1 MSIVGGIISGVGS
14 LLGGLGSS
22 AMNNKA
28 VQDTNK
34 ANMEIAKYQAQW
46 QQQENEKAYQ
56 RSLNMWNLQNEYNS
70 PTQQMARIRAAGL
83 NPNLVYGNGVTGNSS
98 GSTPQYEPAKFNAPT
113 MQAYRGWNLGISD
126 AISQFLAYRTAKAQV
141 DNMEAQNSLIRQ
153 QTATEATKQANIAA
167 STSRSEFDLNMA
179 KELKDVSVSS
189 AIADMNQK
197 QAGAAQGW
205 TKANREVLQYELDK
219 ALFDNKIKLSNAE
232 YLGVLQS
239 LRKAVQDNDIA
250 AFRNKLER
258 MWGSSSNRGDAKG
271 IVADVLQRILYGLYF
286 GESQYDRLFNP
297 K

>member
-28 VQDTNK
+28 VRDTNK

-126 AISQFLAYRTAKAQV
+126 AISQFLAYRTVKAQV

-197 QAGAAQGW
+197 QAGASQGW
-205 TKANREVLQYELDK
+205 TKANREVIQYELDK
-219 ALFDNKIKLSNAE
+219 ALFDNKIKLSHQK
-232 YLGVLQS
+232 YLQALQITRQFQQS
-239 LRKAVQDNDIA
+239 YDIN
-250 AFRNKLER
+250 AFRNEIERVFGKNTSTLGFLRDFAQRLEMSFR
-258 MWGSSSNRGDAKG
+258 DRA
-271 IVADVLQRILYGLYF
+271 R
-286 GESQYDRLFNP
+286 YDRLFNP

>member
-1 MSIVGGIISGVGS
+1 MSILGGIVAGVGS

-56 RSLNMWNLQNEYNS
+56 RSLKMWNLQNEYNS

-83 NPNLVYGNGVTGNSS
+83 NPNLVYGNGVTGNSA
-98 GSTPQYEPAKFNAPT
+98 GSAPQYESAKFNAPT

-126 AISQFLAYRTAKAQV
+126 AISKFLAYRTAEAQV

-153 QTATEATKQANIAA
+153 QTATEATRQANIAA

-179 KELKDVSVSS
+179 KELRDVSVSS
-189 AIADMNQK
+189 AIAEMNQK
-197 QAGAAQGW
+197 QAGAAHGW
-205 TKANREVLQYELDK
+205 TKANREVVQYELDK
-219 ALFDNKIKLSNAE
+219 ALFDNKIKLNNEE
-232 YLGVLQS
+232 YLKALQS
-239 LRKAVQDNDIA
+239 VRQLTQDNDIN
-250 AFRNKLER
+250 AFRYRIER
-258 MWGSSSNRGDAKG
+258 ITGKG
-271 IVADVLQRILYGLYF
+271 PLLDDLIRRLITILSPNDF
-286 GESQYDRLFNP
+286 DRLFNP

>member
-28 VQDTNK
+28 VRDTNK

-83 NPNLVYGNGVTGNSS
+83 NPNLVYGNGVTGNSA

-141 DNMEAQNSLIRQ
+141 DNMEAQNGLIRQ

-205 TKANREVLQYELDK
+205 TKANREVIQYELDK
-219 ALFDNKIKLSNAE
+219 ALFDNKIKLNNEE
-232 YLGVLQS
+232 YLKALQS
-239 LRKAVQDNDIA
+239 VRQLTQDNDIN
-250 AFRNKLER
+250 AFRYRIEKIT
-258 MWGSSSNRGDAKG
+258 GKG
-271 IVADVLQRILYGLYF
+271 PLLDDLVRRLLTILAPKDF
-286 GESQYDRLFNP
+286 DRLFNP

>member
-1 MSIVGGIISGVGS
+1 MSIIGGIVAGVGS

-22 AMNNKA
+22 AMNDKA

-34 ANMEIAKYQAQW
+34 TNMEIAKYQAQW

-56 RSLNMWNLQNEYNS
+56 RSLKMWNLQNEYNS

-83 NPNLVYGNGVTGNSS
+83 NPNLVYGNGVTGNSA

-126 AISQFLAYRTAKAQV
+126 AVSQYLAYRTVKAQV

-153 QTATEATKQANIAA
+153 QTATEATRQANVAA
-167 STSRSEFDLNMA
+167 STARSEFDLNMA

-205 TKANREVLQYELDK
+205 TKANREVVQYELDK
-219 ALFDNKIKLSNAE
+219 ALFDNKIKLSSEE
-232 YLGVLQS
+232 YLKTLESVRQLQ
-239 LRKAVQDNDIA
+239 QDNDIN
-250 AFRNKLER
+250 AFRYRMER
-258 MWGSSSNRGDAKG
+258 LLGTGSNSLTMIRDLLLRLGTALGDRAT
-271 IVADVLQRILYGLYF
+271 F
-286 GESQYDRLFNP
+286 DRLFNP

>member
-83 NPNLVYGNGVTGNSS
+83 NPNLVYGNGVAGNSA

-197 QAGAAQGW
+197 QAGASQGW
-205 TKANREVLQYELDK
+205 TKANREVIQYELDK
-219 ALFDNKIKLSNAE
+219 ALFDNKIKLNNEE
-232 YLGVLQS
+232 YLKTLESVRQLQ
-239 LRKAVQDNDIA
+239 QDNNIN
-250 AFRNKLER
+250 AFRYRMER
-258 MWGSSSNRGDAKG
+258 LLGTGSNSLTMIRDLLLRLGTALGDRAT
-271 IVADVLQRILYGLYF
+271 F
-286 GESQYDRLFNP
+286 DRLFNP

>member
-34 ANMEIAKYQAQW
+34 VNMEIAKYQAQW

-126 AISQFLAYRTAKAQV
+126 AISQFLAYRTVKAQV

-197 QAGAAQGW
+197 QAGASQGW
-205 TKANREVLQYELDK
+205 TKANREVIQYELDK
-219 ALFDNKIKLSNAE
+219 ALFDNKIKLSHQK
-232 YLGVLQS
+232 YLQALQITRQFQQS
-239 LRKAVQDNDIA
+239 YDIN
-250 AFRNKLER
+250 AFRNEIERVFGKNTSTLGFLRDFAQRLEMSLR
-258 MWGSSSNRGDAKG
+258 DRA
-271 IVADVLQRILYGLYF
+271 R
-286 GESQYDRLFNP
+286 YDRLFNP

>member
-126 AISQFLAYRTAKAQV
+126 AISQFLAYRTVKSQV

-197 QAGAAQGW
+197 QAGASQGW
-205 TKANREVLQYELDK
+205 TKANREVIQYELDK
-219 ALFDNKIKLSNAE
+219 ALFDNKIKLSHQK
-232 YLGVLQS
+232 YLQALQITRQFQQS
-239 LRKAVQDNDIA
+239 YDIN
-250 AFRNKLER
+250 AFRNEIERVFGKNTSTLGFLRDFAQRLEMSFR
-258 MWGSSSNRGDAKG
+258 DRA
-271 IVADVLQRILYGLYF
+271 R
-286 GESQYDRLFNP
+286 YDRLFNP

>member
-1 MSIVGGIISGVGS
+1 
-14 LLGGLGSS
+14 
-22 AMNNKA
+22 
-28 VQDTNK
+28 
-34 ANMEIAKYQAQW
+34 
-46 QQQENEKAYQ
+46 
-56 RSLNMWNLQNEYNS
+56 MWNLQNEYNS

-83 NPNLVYGNGVTGNSS
+83 NPNLVYGNGVTGNSA

-126 AISQFLAYRTAKAQV
+126 AISQFLAYRTVKAQV

-205 TKANREVLQYELDK
+205 TKANREVIQYELDK

-232 YLGVLQS
+232 YLNVLQAV
-239 LRKAVQDNDIA
+239 RKAVQDNDINS
-250 AFRNKLER
+250 FRYEIER
-258 MWGSSSNRGDAKG
+258 NFGKDSSISGQLINASHRIFYLILDAMSGGK
-271 IVADVLQRILYGLYF
+271 DF
-286 GESQYDRLFNP
+286 DRLFNP

>member
-83 NPNLVYGNGVTGNSS
+83 NPNLVYGNGVTGNSA

-167 STSRSEFDLNMA
+167 STSRSEFDLSMA

-205 TKANREVLQYELDK
+205 TKANREVVQYELDK
-219 ALFDNKIKLSNAE
+219 ALFDNKIKLSNEE
-232 YLGVLQS
+232 YLKTLESVRQLQ
-239 LRKAVQDNDIA
+239 QDNNIN
-250 AFRNKLER
+250 AFRYRMER
-258 MWGSSSNRGDAKG
+258 LLGTGSNSLTMIRDLLLRLGTALGDRAT
-271 IVADVLQRILYGLYF
+271 F
-286 GESQYDRLFNP
+286 DRLFNP

>member
-1 MSIVGGIISGVGS
+1 MSVVGGIVSGVGS
-14 LLGGLGSS
+14 LFGGLGSS

-98 GSTPQYEPAKFNAPT
+98 GPTPQYEPAKFNAPT

-153 QTATEATKQANIAA
+153 QTATEATRQSNIAA

-205 TKANREVLQYELDK
+205 TKANREVVQYELDK
-219 ALFDNKIKLSNAE
+219 ALFDNKIKLSDQE
-232 YLGVLQS
+232 YLKALQS
-239 LRKAVQDNDIA
+239 VRQLIQDNDIN
-250 AFRNKLER
+250 AFRNEMER
-258 MWGSSSNRGDAKG
+258 VVGKGSFATDMLRRLIMALSPSAN
-271 IVADVLQRILYGLYF
+271 
-286 GESQYDRLFNP
+286 DRLFNP

>member
-1 MSIVGGIISGVGS
+1 MSVLGGIVAGVGS
-14 LLGGLGSS
+14 LFGGLGSS
-22 AMNNKA
+22 ALNNKA
-28 VQDTNK
+28 VRDTNK
-34 ANMEIAKYQAQW
+34 ANMEIAKYQSQW

-56 RSLNMWNLQNEYNS
+56 RSLKMWNLQNEYNS

-83 NPNLVYGNGVTGNSS
+83 NPNLVYGNGVAGNSA
-98 GSTPQYEPAKFNAPT
+98 GSTPQYEPARFNAPT

-126 AISQFLAYRTAKAQV
+126 AVSQFLAYRTVKAQV

-153 QTATEATKQANIAA
+153 QTATEATRQANVAA
-167 STSRSEFDLNMA
+167 STARSEFDLNMA

-205 TKANREVLQYELDK
+205 TKANREVIQYELDK

-232 YLGVLQS
+232 YLNVLQAV
-239 LRKAVQDNDIA
+239 RKAVQDNDINS
-250 AFRNKLER
+250 FRYEIER
-258 MWGSSSNRGDAKG
+258 NFGKDSSVSGQLINASHRIFYLIFDAMSG
-271 IVADVLQRILYGLYF
+271 GNDF
-286 GESQYDRLFNP
+286 DRLFNP

>member
-1 MSIVGGIISGVGS
+1 MSVLGGIVAGVGS
-14 LLGGLGSS
+14 LLGGFGSS

-56 RSLNMWNLQNEYNS
+56 RSLKMWNLQNEYNS

-83 NPNLVYGNGVTGNSS
+83 NPNLVYGNGVAGNSA

-126 AISQFLAYRTAKAQV
+126 ATSQYLAYRTAKAQV

-153 QTATEATKQANIAA
+153 QTATEATRQANVAA
-167 STSRSEFDLNMA
+167 STARSEFDLNMA

-189 AIADMNQK
+189 AIADMNQR
-197 QAGAAQGW
+197 QASAAQGW
-205 TKANREVLQYELDK
+205 TKANREVVQYELDK
-219 ALFDNKIKLSNAE
+219 ALFDNKIKLSNEE
-232 YLGVLQS
+232 YLRALQS
-239 LRKAVQDNDIA
+239 VRQLQQDNDIN
-250 AFRNKLER
+250 AFRYRMER
-258 MWGSSSNRGDAKG
+258 LFGSSSDASKMASELLKRMFMYL
-271 IVADVLQRILYGLYF
+271 IRDKHEL
-286 GESQYDRLFNP
+286 DTMFNP

>member
-1 MSIVGGIISGVGS
+1 MSVIGGIISGVGS

-56 RSLNMWNLQNEYNS
+56 RSLKMWNLQNEYNS
-70 PTQQMARIRAAGL
+70 PTQQMARVRAAGL
-83 NPNLVYGNGVTGNSS
+83 NPNLVYGNGVTGNSA
-98 GSTPQYEPAKFNAPT
+98 GSTPQYEPAKLNAPA

-197 QAGAAQGW
+197 QASAAQGW
-205 TKANREVLQYELDK
+205 TKANREVVQYELDK
-219 ALFDNKIKLSNAE
+219 ALFDNKIKLSNEE
-232 YLGVLQS
+232 YLRTLESVRQ
-239 LRKAVQDNDIA
+239 LRQDNDIN
-250 AFRNKLER
+250 AFRYKMER
-258 MWGSSSNRGDAKG
+258 LLGTGSNSLTMIRDLLLRLSTVLGDRAT
-271 IVADVLQRILYGLYF
+271 F
-286 GESQYDRLFNP
+286 DRLFNP

>member
-14 LLGGLGSS
+14 LLGGIGSS

-28 VQDTNK
+28 VRDTNK

-141 DNMEAQNSLIRQ
+141 DNMEAQNNLIRQ

-197 QAGAAQGW
+197 QAGSAQGW
-205 TKANREVLQYELDK
+205 TKANREVIQYELDK
-219 ALFDNKIKLSNAE
+219 ALFDNKIKLSNQK
-232 YLGVLQS
+232 YLQALQIT
-239 LRKAVQDNDIA
+239 RQFQQNYDIN
-250 AFRNKLER
+250 AFRNEIERVFGKNTSTLGFLRDFAQRLEMSFR
-258 MWGSSSNRGDAKG
+258 DRA
-271 IVADVLQRILYGLYF
+271 R
-286 GESQYDRLFNP
+286 YDRLFNP

>member
-126 AISQFLAYRTAKAQV
+126 AISQFLAYRTVKAQV

-189 AIADMNQK
+189 AIADMNRK

-205 TKANREVLQYELDK
+205 TKANREVIQYELDK
-219 ALFDNKIKLSNAE
+219 ALFDNKIKLSDQE
-232 YLGVLQS
+232 YLKALQS
-239 LRKAVQDNDIA
+239 VRQLIQDNDIN
-250 AFRNKLER
+250 AFRNEMER
-258 MWGSSSNRGDAKG
+258 VTGKGSFATDMLRRLIMALHPSVN
-271 IVADVLQRILYGLYF
+271 
-286 GESQYDRLFNP
+286 DRLFNP

>member
-28 VQDTNK
+28 VRDTNK

-83 NPNLVYGNGVTGNSS
+83 NPNLVYGNGVAGNSS

-126 AISQFLAYRTAKAQV
+126 AISQFLAYRTVKAQV

-197 QAGAAQGW
+197 QAGASQGW
-205 TKANREVLQYELDK
+205 TKANREVIQYELDK
-219 ALFDNKIKLSNAE
+219 ALFDNKIKLSHQK
-232 YLGVLQS
+232 YLQALQITRQFQQS
-239 LRKAVQDNDIA
+239 YDIN
-250 AFRNKLER
+250 AFRNEIERVFGKNTSTLGFLRDFAQRLEMSFR
-258 MWGSSSNRGDAKG
+258 DRA
-271 IVADVLQRILYGLYF
+271 R
-286 GESQYDRLFNP
+286 YDRLFNP

>member
-1 MSIVGGIISGVGS
+1 MSIIGGIISGVGS

-197 QAGAAQGW
+197 QATAAQGW
-205 TKANREVLQYELDK
+205 TKANREVIQYELDK
-219 ALFDNKIKLSNAE
+219 ALFNNKIKLSNQE
-232 YLGVLQS
+232 YLKALQS
-239 LRKAVQDNDIA
+239 VRQLQQDNDINS
-250 AFRNKLER
+250 FRYRMER
-258 MWGSSSNRGDAKG
+258 LFGSSSDASK
-271 IVADVLQRILYGLYF
+271 VASELLKRMSMYLIRDKHEL
-286 GESQYDRLFNP
+286 DTMFNP

>member
-1 MSIVGGIISGVGS
+1 MSVVGGIISGVGS

-28 VQDTNK
+28 VRDTNK

-56 RSLNMWNLQNEYNS
+56 RSLSMWNLQNEYNS

-83 NPNLVYGNGVTGNSS
+83 NPNLVYGNGVAGNSS

-126 AISQFLAYRTAKAQV
+126 AISQYLAYRTSKAQV

-205 TKANREVLQYELDK
+205 TKANREVIQYELDR
-219 ALFDNKIKLSNAE
+219 ALFDNKIKLSNQE
-232 YLGVLQS
+232 YLKALQ
-239 LRKAVQDNDIA
+239 LVRQLQQDNDIN
-250 AFRNKLER
+250 AFRNEMER
-258 MWGSSSNRGDAKG
+258 VTGKSSFATDMLRRLIMALRPSAN
-271 IVADVLQRILYGLYF
+271 
-286 GESQYDRLFNP
+286 DRLFNP

>member
-28 VQDTNK
+28 VRDTNK

-126 AISQFLAYRTAKAQV
+126 AISQFLAYRTAEAQV

-197 QAGAAQGW
+197 QAGASQGW
-205 TKANREVLQYELDK
+205 TKANREVIQYELDK
-219 ALFDNKIKLSNAE
+219 ALFDNKIKLSNQE
-232 YLGVLQS
+232 YLKALQIVRQFQQSYDINSFRNEIERVFGKNTSTLGFLRDFAQRLEMS
-239 LRKAVQDNDIA
+239 LRDRA
-250 AFRNKLER
+250 R
-258 MWGSSSNRGDAKG
+258 
-271 IVADVLQRILYGLYF
+271 
-286 GESQYDRLFNP
+286 YDRLFNP

>member
-28 VQDTNK
+28 VRDTNK

-126 AISQFLAYRTAKAQV
+126 AISQYLAYRTSKAQV

-205 TKANREVLQYELDK
+205 TKANREVIQYELDK
-219 ALFDNKIKLSNAE
+219 ALFDNKIKLSNEE
-232 YLGVLQS
+232 YLKALESVRQLQ
-239 LRKAVQDNDIA
+239 QDNDINSFRYKMERFLGTGSNSLTFTRDLLLRLGIALGDRA
-250 AFRNKLER
+250 AF
-258 MWGSSSNRGDAKG
+258 
-271 IVADVLQRILYGLYF
+271 
-286 GESQYDRLFNP
+286 DRLFNP

>member
-1 MSIVGGIISGVGS
+1 MSVLGGIVAGVGS

-56 RSLNMWNLQNEYNS
+56 RSLKMWNLQNEYNS

-83 NPNLVYGNGVTGNSS
+83 NPNLVYGNGVAGNSA

-126 AISQFLAYRTAKAQV
+126 ATSQYLAYRTVKAQV

-153 QTATEATKQANIAA
+153 QTATEATRQANIAT
-167 STSRSEFDLNMA
+167 STARSEFDLNMA

-189 AIADMNQK
+189 AIADMNQR
-197 QAGAAQGW
+197 QASAAQGW
-205 TKANREVLQYELDK
+205 TKANREVIQYELDK
-219 ALFDNKIKLSNAE
+219 ALFDNKIKLSNEE
-232 YLGVLQS
+232 YLKALQS
-239 LRKAVQDNDIA
+239 VRQLQQDNDIN
-250 AFRNKLER
+250 AFRNEMER
-258 MWGSSSNRGDAKG
+258 VTGKSSFATDMLRRLIMALRPSAN
-271 IVADVLQRILYGLYF
+271 
-286 GESQYDRLFNP
+286 DRLFNP

>member
-28 VQDTNK
+28 VRDTNK

-126 AISQFLAYRTAKAQV
+126 AISRFLAYRTVKAQV

-197 QAGAAQGW
+197 QAGVAQGW
-205 TKANREVLQYELDK
+205 TKANREVIQYELDK
-219 ALFDNKIKLSNAE
+219 ALFDNKIKLNNEE
-232 YLGVLQS
+232 YLKTLESVRQLQ
-239 LRKAVQDNDIA
+239 QDNDIN
-250 AFRNKLER
+250 AFRYRMER
-258 MWGSSSNRGDAKG
+258 LLGTGSNSLTMIRDLLLRLGTALGDRAT
-271 IVADVLQRILYGLYF
+271 F
-286 GESQYDRLFNP
+286 DRLFNP

>member
-126 AISQFLAYRTAKAQV
+126 AISQFLAYRTVKAQV

-197 QAGAAQGW
+197 QAGASQGW
-205 TKANREVLQYELDK
+205 TKANREVIQYELDK
-219 ALFDNKIKLSNAE
+219 ALFDNKIKLSHQK
-232 YLGVLQS
+232 YLQALQITRQFQQS
-239 LRKAVQDNDIA
+239 YDIN
-250 AFRNKLER
+250 AFRNEIERVFGKNTSTLGFLRDFAQRLEMSFR
-258 MWGSSSNRGDAKG
+258 DRA
-271 IVADVLQRILYGLYF
+271 R
-286 GESQYDRLFNP
+286 YDRLFNP

>member
-28 VQDTNK
+28 VRDTNK

-83 NPNLVYGNGVTGNSS
+83 NPNLVYGNGVAGNSS

-197 QAGAAQGW
+197 QAGASQGW
-205 TKANREVLQYELDK
+205 TKANREVIQYELDK
-219 ALFDNKIKLSNAE
+219 ALFDNKIKLSNQE
-232 YLGVLQS
+232 YLKALQIVRQFQQS
-239 LRKAVQDNDIA
+239 YDINS
-250 AFRNKLER
+250 FRNEIERVFGKNTSTLGFLRDFAQRLEMSFR
-258 MWGSSSNRGDAKG
+258 DRA
-271 IVADVLQRILYGLYF
+271 R
-286 GESQYDRLFNP
+286 YDRLFNP

>member
-56 RSLNMWNLQNEYNS
+56 RSLKMWNLQNEYNS

-83 NPNLVYGNGVTGNSS
+83 NPNLVYGNGVTGNSA

-189 AIADMNQK
+189 AIADMNYK
-197 QAGAAQGW
+197 QAGASQGW
-205 TKANREVLQYELDK
+205 TKANREVIQYELDR
-219 ALFDNKIKLSNAE
+219 ALFDNNIKLSHQK
-232 YLGVLQS
+232 YLQALQITRQFQQS
-239 LRKAVQDNDIA
+239 YDIN
-250 AFRNKLER
+250 AFRNEIERVFGKNTSTLGFLRDFAQRLEMSFR
-258 MWGSSSNRGDAKG
+258 DRA
-271 IVADVLQRILYGLYF
+271 R
-286 GESQYDRLFNP
+286 YDRLFNP

>member
-1 MSIVGGIISGVGS
+1 MSVLGGIVAGVGS
-14 LLGGLGSS
+14 LLGGFGSS

-56 RSLNMWNLQNEYNS
+56 RSLKMWNLQNEYNS

-83 NPNLVYGNGVTGNSS
+83 NPNLVYGNGVAGNSA

-126 AISQFLAYRTAKAQV
+126 ATSQYLAYRTVKAQV

-153 QTATEATKQANIAA
+153 QTATEATRQANVAA
-167 STSRSEFDLNMA
+167 STARSEFDLNMA

-189 AIADMNQK
+189 AIADMNQR
-197 QAGAAQGW
+197 QASAAQGW
-205 TKANREVLQYELDK
+205 TKANREVIQYELDK
-219 ALFDNKIKLSNAE
+219 ALFDNKIKLSNEE
-232 YLGVLQS
+232 YSRALQS
-239 LRKAVQDNDIA
+239 VRQLQQDNDIN
-250 AFRNKLER
+250 AFRYRMER
-258 MWGSSSNRGDAKG
+258 LFGSSSDASK
-271 IVADVLQRILYGLYF
+271 VASELLKRMSMYLIRDKHEL
-286 GESQYDRLFNP
+286 DTMFNP

>member
-14 LLGGLGSS
+14 LLGGVGSS

-83 NPNLVYGNGVTGNSS
+83 NPNLVYGNGVTGNSF

-205 TKANREVLQYELDK
+205 TKANREVIQYELDK
-219 ALFDNKIKLSNAE
+219 ALFDNKIKLSNQE
-232 YLGVLQS
+232 YLKALQ
-239 LRKAVQDNDIA
+239 AVRQLQQDNDIN
-250 AFRNKLER
+250 AFRNEIERVFGKNTSTLGFLRDFAQRLEMSLR
-258 MWGSSSNRGDAKG
+258 DR
-271 IVADVLQRILYGLYF
+271 VR
-286 GESQYDRLFNP
+286 YDRLFNP